1 MSRERKYR
9 AWNTVDK
16 VMIYDLNSLRT
27 INGVLTAD
35 EDDALMEFTGLHDKN
50 GRLIYEGDIV
60 TDHNGKGVVKYS
72 CKHAAFRVSYG
83 DGTAKWFYDYI
94 LNGER
99 ESIEVIS
106 NVYENKDLL

>member
-1 MSRERKYR
+1 MSTQLKFRG
-9 AWNTVDK
+9 WNDYGYMTACVTLDDIANGFDGLK
-16 VMIYDLNSLRT
+16 TCEVMQ
-27 INGVLTAD
+27 
-35 EDDALMEFTGLHDKN
+35 FTGLQDNN
-50 GRLIYEGDIV
+50 GKDIYEGDIV

-99 ESIEVIS
+99 ESIEVIGS
-106 NVYENKDLL
+106 IHENPELF